1 MNNMLATKLDLQR
14 VASQQDVVLL
24 RQEIALLRQELLDM
38 RAQLRRQSENG
49 SNQVVRSRD
58 ISFDNLMRKIDQVER
73 KLVFRFGVMFFSG
86 CGLTVLFAW
95 YWT

>member
-38 RAQLRRQSENG
+38 RAQLRRLSESGN
-49 SNQVVRSRD
+49 NQDVRSRD
-58 ISFDNLMRKIDQVER
+58 TSFDNLMGKIDEVGR

-86 CGLTVLFAW
+86 CALTVFLAW
-95 YWT
+95 YWS